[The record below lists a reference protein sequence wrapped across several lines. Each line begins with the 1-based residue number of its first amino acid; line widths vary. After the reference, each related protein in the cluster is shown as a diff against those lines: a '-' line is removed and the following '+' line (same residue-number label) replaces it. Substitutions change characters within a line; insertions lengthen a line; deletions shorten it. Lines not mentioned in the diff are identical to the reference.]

1 MSVAG
6 LGQVVRVPV
15 LRASLRV
22 ERRPVAVCAALVV
35 VALLLLVLAVGTGE
49 YSIPPGDVISTLLG
63 GGDPGTQFIVETLR
77 LPRAVTAVLVG
88 ASLGAAGAIFQS
100 VTGNPLGSPDIIGFT
115 AGAAAGGVMQIVLFD
130 GGAGAVATAAVVG
143 GLVTAVAV
151 YLLALRDGVHGYR
164 LILIGIG
171 MQAMMVA
178 VIGYLLTRARLE
190 DAHGASVWLVGSLN
204 GRGWEQARP
213 TALGLAVLAPV
224 LFALARPLRVLEMGD
239 ETARALGVAV
249 ERSRLALIL
258 VGVGLTAMATAA
270 AGPVAFLALTAPQIA
285 RRLTRAAGPG
295 LVTAALM
302 GAVLLLAADQGSQ
315 RLFPSTQLPVGIV
328 TGVLGGIYLIW
339 LLAHEWRGG
348 RT

>member
-1 MSVAG
+1 MTVAA
-6 LGQVVRVPV
+6 LGQVVRVEPRSV
-15 LRASLRV
+15 VVCIALAG
-22 ERRPVAVCAALVV
+22 VAV
-35 VALLLLVLAVGTGE
+35 LLLVVAVGTGE
-49 YSIPPGDVISTLLG
+49 YWIPPGDVVSTLLG

-77 LPRAVTAVLVG
+77 LPRALAAVLVG

-100 VTGNPLGSPDIIGFT
+100 ITGNPLGSPDIIGFT
-115 AGAAAGGVMQIVLFD
+115 AGAAAGGVAQIVLFD
-130 GGAGAVATAAVVG
+130 GGSSAVATAAVLG
-143 GLVTAVAV
+143 GVASAVAV

-171 MQAMMVA
+171 VQAMMVA
-178 VIGYLLTRARLE
+178 LIGYLLTRARLE

-204 GRGWEQARP
+204 ERGWEQVRP
-213 TALGLAVLAPV
+213 TALGLAVLAPA
-224 LFALARPLRVLEMGD
+224 LFVLARPLRMLEMGD

-249 ERSRLALIL
+249 ERSRLALIF

-270 AGPVAFLALTAPQIA
+270 AGPIAFLALTAPQIA

-295 LVTAALM
+295 IMAAALM
-302 GAVLLLAADQGSQ
+302 GAVLLLAADQASQ
-315 RLFPSTQLPVGIV
+315 HLFPSAILPVGVV

-348 RT
+348 RG